1 MMFYL
6 ILSISMCSRVTLH
19 INVLRFNGLTWQ
31 ALEIMLLSLL
41 ATNVLTVPETPCHD
55 DWNVCRPSSAPRSTT
70 RRLMHTCHSWSVW
83 V

>member
-41 ATNVLTVPETPCHD
+41 ATNVLTVPETPC
-55 DWNVCRPSSAPRSTT
+55 P
-70 RRLMHTCHSWSVW
+70 
-83 V
+83 